1 MWRQPEV
8 EEGSRKVLQIHHKLV
23 KSTEQLERAL
33 PKFLK
38 PGERS
43 YFEMRNDFYIIQI
56 YKPKSTSDEPSQNSK
71 IQDVKEEAI
80 ASRL

>member
-1 MWRQPEV
+1 MWQPPQM
-8 EEGSRKVLQIHHKLV
+8 EEGSRKVVKIHHKLV
-23 KSTEQLERAL
+23 KSSEQLERAL

-56 YKPKSTSDEPSQNSK
+56 YKPKASNDEPVQQPK
-71 IQDVKEEAI
+71 LDVVSEDAMGF
-80 ASRL
+80 RL